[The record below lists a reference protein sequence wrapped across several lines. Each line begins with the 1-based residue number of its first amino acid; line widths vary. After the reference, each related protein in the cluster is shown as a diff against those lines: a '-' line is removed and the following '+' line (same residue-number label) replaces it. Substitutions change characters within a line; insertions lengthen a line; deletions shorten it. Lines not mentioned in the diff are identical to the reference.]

1 MSGVETETLMYWL
14 VDQNDHD
21 RTVWGK
27 SFLDL
32 DSHLRPPPNAK
43 PVRPSS
49 RSLSHCEKG
58 RRATIAPV
66 MDGYFD
72 VEHAT
77 ERIIKRLDEL
87 GDSAAAERLRIA
99 LVGSTSGE
107 ILTSLGIEFQRL
119 LRTKLRSDEEVGRLL
134 RETKYAV
141 DDALYA
147 TPRWLRWL
155 RRMRW
160 R

>member
-1 MSGVETETLMYWL
+1 
-14 VDQNDHD
+14 
-21 RTVWGK
+21 
-27 SFLDL
+27 
-32 DSHLRPPPNAK
+32 
-43 PVRPSS
+43 
-49 RSLSHCEKG
+49 
-58 RRATIAPV
+58 

-87 GDSAAAERLRIA
+87 GDSTAAERLRIA
-99 LVGSTSGE
+99 LMGSTSGE

-119 LRTKLRSDEEVGRLL
+119 LRTKLRSDEEVGQLL
-134 RETKYAV
+134 RETKWAV
-141 DDALYA
+141 DDALYR

-155 RRMRW
+155 RRMRL